1 MAHINLNRISR
12 VQGLM
17 DELNVDYLLVGP
29 TSNMFY
35 LTGKK
40 TVADERL
47 QLIII
52 PKKGTPVIL
61 LPEMY
66 REKFRELELGGFF
79 KLKYWKDN
87 ENPYSQLRLALAQR
101 ASKVAVDEQLWAG
114 HFLNIMDYFGKAEY
128 IGASGILGVLKICK
142 DPAEIELM
150 LAAGKIIDKVMSE
163 MIDLI
168 KPGITERKLAHIIEK
183 QIQEAGADDIAFK
196 PIVASGSNSALPH
209 HSPTDRELQA
219 GEFVVVD
226 FGAVYKG
233 YCSDMTRT
241 FFLGKANSRQRE
253 IYNVVKAAYEAGY
266 REAVK
271 GKKIEDLDL
280 AVRNVIARAGY
291 GKYFIHRTGHG
302 IGIEVH
308 EDPYIM
314 EGNANL
320 LENGMAF
327 SIEPGIY
334 IPGEFGIRLEN
345 IVVVN
350 DASPRELNKFHLGS
364 FELEQ

>member
-1 MAHINLNRISR
+1 MTDVYLNRISR

-17 DELNVDYLLVGP
+17 GDLNVDYMLIGP

-40 TVADERL
+40 TVVDERL
-47 QLIII
+47 QLIVI
-52 PKKGTPVIL
+52 PKKGMPVLL

-79 KLKYWKDN
+79 KLKYWKDT
-87 ENPYSQLRLALAQR
+87 ENSYSLLKLALAER
-101 ASKVAVDEQLWAG
+101 GFKVAVDEQLWTG
-114 HFLNIMDYFGKAEY
+114 HFLNIMECFSKAEY
-128 IGASGILGVLKICK
+128 IGASGILGLLKMCK
-142 DPAEIELM
+142 DPTEIELM
-150 LAAGKIIDKVMSE
+150 LAAGKIIDEVMSQ
-163 MIDLI
+163 MVDVIR
-168 KPGITERKLAHIIEK
+168 PGISERKVAHLIET
-183 QIQEAGADDIAFK
+183 QIREAGADDIAFK
-196 PIVASGSNSALPH
+196 PIVASGPNSALPH
-209 HSPTDRELQA
+209 HSPTDRELKA
-219 GEFVVVD
+219 GEFVVMD

-253 IYNVVKAAYEAGY
+253 IYDIVKAAYDAGY
-266 REAVK
+266 KEVVK

-280 AVRNVIARAGY
+280 AVRNVISSAGY
-291 GKYFIHRTGHG
+291 GEYFIHRTGHG

-314 EGNANL
+314 GGNTNV

-350 DASPRELNKFHLGS
+350 DNAPLELNKFPLGS
-364 FELEQ
+364 GLTN